1 MVFENVFFRKLAERS
16 AVLVLFPLPDMPK
29 ASTKTSRSKALADE
43 QHPYKLKGKPAKPAS
58 PGAGAKTTGASAFA
72 YAGGTP
78 ASPSVAGPV
87 SGTVAGTVSGTVAGT
102 VSGTV
107 AAPDGALVP
116 GTSPYQFDLPA
127 CDEMPPEKIM
137 RMLGFEKTSDGKI
150 IIHKKPN
157 GYRDSSISLFDGP
170 VRGHKIEIKFADF
183 ANEGSQWKIVLTSKT
198 AACLRAIQDAWFNFY
213 LENAKGL
220 AAVDDTYVKLPEW
233 LDDGSLVGQTPRWE
247 NHCRRT
253 GGKFTATALA

>member
-1 MVFENVFFRKLAERS
+1 M
-16 AVLVLFPLPDMPK
+16 
-29 ASTKTSRSKALADE
+29 
-43 QHPYKLKGKPAKPAS
+43 
-58 PGAGAKTTGASAFA
+58 
-72 YAGGTP
+72 
-78 ASPSVAGPV
+78 
-87 SGTVAGTVSGTVAGT
+87 AGT

-220 AAVDDTYVKLPEW
+220 CRGRRHPRGSVRVVRRRSLGWDKHHAGEPLPTDW
-233 LDDGSLVGQTPRWE
+233 RQIHGDSSSLKKKSGSNGAYMVNTFCADKFKDYDSTTTLKTNYDKGNKNCGPTI
-247 NHCRRT
+247 RRIVN
-253 GGKFTATALA
+253 GNS